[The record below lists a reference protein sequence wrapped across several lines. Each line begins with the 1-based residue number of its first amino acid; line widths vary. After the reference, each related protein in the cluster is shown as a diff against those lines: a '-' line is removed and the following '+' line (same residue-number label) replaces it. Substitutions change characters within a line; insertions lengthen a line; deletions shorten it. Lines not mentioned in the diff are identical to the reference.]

1 MEYGPPYPPVDVELQ
16 TMTAVVAPV
25 FSRQSLGGLIVAN
38 EELIF
43 DELVHLTSDGN
54 GTPVVQLN
62 VPGLVELLPPI
73 FG

>member
-1 MEYGPPYPPVDVELQ
+1 
-16 TMTAVVAPV
+16 MTAVVAPV

-43 DELVHLTSDGN
+43 DELVNLTADSN
-54 GTPVVQLN
+54 GAPVVQLN